1 MKLYY
6 YPGACSLA
14 AHIALRETNSDF
26 SLVKVDLATKRTEE
40 GEDFLSINPKG
51 YVPALQLPDA
61 QVLTEDQVILQYLA
75 DCQPESGLAP
85 AAGTLERYRL
95 MEWLAFIATE
105 LHKGFG
111 PLWNPAIPD
120 SIRQMALE
128 RLSQRF
134 SYVDER
140 LGQQPYL
147 LGEQFTIADAY
158 LHTVLNWTNVHRI
171 DLSPWPRLARFQQRV
186 GERPAVLAAL
196 RAEGLS
202 G

>member
-14 AHIALRETNSDF
+14 AHIVLRELNCEF
-26 SLVKVDLATKRTEE
+26 SLVKVDLATKRTEL

-51 YVPALQLPDA
+51 YVPALQLPDG

-75 DCQPESGLAP
+75 DSHGDSGLAP
-85 AAGTLERYRL
+85 AAGSLERYRL

-120 SIRQMALE
+120 SIRQMAVE

-134 SYVDER
+134 AYVEER
-140 LGQQPYL
+140 LAQQPYL
-147 LGEQFTIADAY
+147 LGGHFSIADAY
-158 LHTVLNWTNVHRI
+158 LYTVLNWTTFHRI
-171 DLSPWPRLARFQQRV
+171 DLSPWPRLVGFQQRV
-186 GERPAVLAAL
+186 GERPAVMAAL
-196 RAEGLS
+196 QAEGLS